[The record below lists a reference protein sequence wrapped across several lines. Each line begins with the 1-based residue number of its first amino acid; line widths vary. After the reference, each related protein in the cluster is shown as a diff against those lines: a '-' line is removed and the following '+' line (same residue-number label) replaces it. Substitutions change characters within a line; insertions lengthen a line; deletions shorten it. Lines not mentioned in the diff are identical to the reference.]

1 MFENGQKAFRLVA
14 QEFLSSLP
22 INPGTLFGVK
32 RYHRVP
38 AGPAKLEAL
47 PLDAAS
53 VLYVLPASL
62 PIPQLS
68 PRARYSMRMT
78 QGLKISAQFE
88 LNADQP
94 EQRLVLPQ
102 PSPKSWSAF
111 TSANRYLPRTT
122 WAPCCAT
129 LLVDREQ

>member
-1 MFENGQKAFRLVA
+1 TARR
-14 QEFLSSLP
+14 P
-22 INPGTLFGVK
+22 CRP
-32 RYHRVP
+32 
-38 AGPAKLEAL
+38 GPAKLEAL

-68 PRARYSMRMT
+68 PRARYSVRMT

-94 EQRLVLPQ
+94 EERLVLPQ

-111 TSANRYLPRTT
+111 TSANRYRPPDDLGPHA
-122 WAPCCAT
+122 APPYW
-129 LLVDREQ
+129 LIENSEFNV